1 LFKLICACFGKR
13 AAVCVTN
20 LSEKLSNQHPLTGS
34 LSSVFDKFN
43 FLPLSWKLVVM
54 WSLTWQKQKTLVVQK
69 LAVLTNVVAMIALII
84 AKLLVAVT
92 VAAATT
98 AKTVVVKPTLCIVNG
113 FLGHFPRG
121 YQRNNSQ

>member
-1 LFKLICACFGKR
+1 MR
-13 AAVCVTN
+13 AETLPTN
-20 LSEKLSNQHPLTGS
+20 TVN
-34 LSSVFDKFN
+34 
-43 FLPLSWKLVVM
+43 
-54 WSLTWQKQKTLVVQK
+54 
-69 LAVLTNVVAMIALII
+69 VLTNVVAMIALII